1 MFWTKDFI
9 AKNERATVKIRQF
22 FSGVERLRKRRLL
35 TIICIFLKL
44 VLVMRLAQEL
54 SWQFLQTYIN
64 SINGFDSTQKT
75 F

>member
-9 AKNERATVKIRQF
+9 AKNWTSERVNSTIFFLSWTAQKEKI
-22 FSGVERLRKRRLL
+22 SHNYLY
-35 TIICIFLKL
+35 IFRTL

-64 SINGFDSTQKT
+64 SINGFDIT
-75 F
+75 